1 MELYDALK
9 SGVKPEDLLKSFQ
22 EDLDAAQKRITQ
34 EEEKEKQE
42 KKKQYIEDCR
52 DDLTLAIVDYLDA
65 ILGDL
70 DMDKIDENIDII
82 KKALIDFEK
91 EMDMWDFFNRNAKK
105 IFGNDS
111 KNKTIKINTKNDNEV
126 INQFIKELEKNRGLD

>member
-52 DDLTLAIVDYLDA
+52 DDLTLAIVDYMDA

-70 DMDKIDENIDII
+70 DMDKIDEEIETI
-82 KKALIDFEK
+82 KKLLIDFEK

-105 IFGNDS
+105 FFGNDS
-111 KNKTIKINTKNDNEV
+111 KNKTIKINTNNDNEV